1 MSEGGLVF
9 GFRLTSPGVELRWE
23 DLDAVGD
30 APVWLHL
37 ERTAPAVERWLR
49 EGSRLDPVV
58 VDALLAEETRPRTAL
73 FGDGMLLILRGVNLN
88 PGAEPDDMVALRMWI
103 DARRLITVRT
113 RRLVAAQDVHDEI
126 AAGKGPRTAATT
138 LLRLTTRL
146 IARIGPVVDALSDGV
161 DAIEEDLSSKPPRE
175 LRAQLVAL
183 RREAIRLRRYLAPQR
198 DVLTRLGVEP
208 SPLFDERTRLNLR
221 ECADAM
227 ARYVEELDAARERA
241 AVISEELA
249 AAAAERMNRTMYVL
263 SLVATVFLPLG
274 FVTGLLGINVAGI
287 PGTDAP
293 FAFAVVAAGLAVLA
307 FVEVLLFRRWRLL

>member
-1 MSEGGLVF
+1 MTAGKAARV
-9 GFRLTSPGVELRWE
+9 TS
-23 DLDAVGD
+23 D
-30 APVWLHL
+30 
-37 ERTAPAVERWLR
+37 
-49 EGSRLDPVV
+49 S
-58 VDALLAEETRPRTAL
+58 
-73 FGDGMLLILRGVNLN
+73 
-88 PGAEPDDMVALRMWI
+88 
-103 DARRLITVRT
+103 T
-113 RRLVAAQDVHDEI
+113 RRSAA
-126 AAGKGPRTAATT
+126 T

-146 IARIGPVVDALSDGV
+146 IGRIGPVVDALSDGV

-175 LRAQLVAL
+175 MRAQLVAL

-198 DVLTRLGVEP
+198 DVLTRLSVEQ
-208 SPLFDERTRLNLR
+208 SPLFEERTRLNLR